1 MLSLNSFFLIQYKNK
16 YFNLMKIQI
25 IIQHA
30 VLQCLIKYFKKYLR
44 KKLYNKKKLHIFD
57 QMVKPNSL
65 IKINL
70 EMLEKEILNT
80 EEKILEAAKEIFVNE
95 GSAGARM
102 QEIADKAGINKSLL
116 HYYFRS
122 KEKLFEKV
130 FSITFSKLIK
140 KILNIFESDEDFFV
154 KLEKFIENYLDILF
168 KNRFI
173 PMFIISELNKKGN
186 NIAVTILKS
195 SNIDFSIFVN
205 IVQKEIRDGKIK
217 DIDAR
222 NLFINILSL
231 CIFPIVARPLI
242 EEIIFE
248 GKKNNYEIFLAQRK
262 DEIFNIIKST
272 IIKI

>member
-1 MLSLNSFFLIQYKNK
+1 
-16 YFNLMKIQI
+16 
-25 IIQHA
+25 
-30 VLQCLIKYFKKYLR
+30 
-44 KKLYNKKKLHIFD
+44 
-57 QMVKPNSL
+57 MVKPNSL

-130 FSITFSKLIK
+130 FSITFSKLIT

>member
-1 MLSLNSFFLIQYKNK
+1 
-16 YFNLMKIQI
+16 
-25 IIQHA
+25 
-30 VLQCLIKYFKKYLR
+30 
-44 KKLYNKKKLHIFD
+44 
-57 QMVKPNSL
+57 
-65 IKINL
+65 
-70 EMLEKEILNT
+70 
-80 EEKILEAAKEIFVNE
+80 
-95 GSAGARM
+95 
-102 QEIADKAGINKSLL
+102 
-116 HYYFRS
+116 
-122 KEKLFEKV
+122 
-130 FSITFSKLIK
+130 
-140 KILNIFESDEDFFV
+140 
-154 KLEKFIENYLDILF
+154 
-168 KNRFI
+168 
-173 PMFIISELNKKGN
+173 MFIISELNKKGN